1 MGRGGEPSSAG
12 DLLGGRRGVACCVIG
27 TLLETEAADPHVTGV
42 TSRPLLLCLREG
54 RSPWGCRVLHA
65 PMAPWTRALTPQRL
79 CKCSDTGHMGLALCE
94 CPHRGDCQIC
104 YASIYHLSII
114 CLSINLSSIY
124 RSSICLSVH
133 HLSVICLFLSSWLS
147 FTYLS
152 VYLPTYVLI
161 HIFGQLVYQQT
172 LPTAWAMC
180 SASCPLCGRSH
191 VFHM

>member
-114 CLSINLSSIY
+114 CLSIYHLSIDHLFVCPSIIYLSSVSFYLAGYHSPIY
-124 RSSICLSVH
+124 LS
-133 HLSVICLFLSSWLS
+133 
-147 FTYLS
+147 TYLLM
-152 VYLPTYVLI
+152 Y
-161 HIFGQLVYQQT
+161 
-172 LPTAWAMC
+172 
-180 SASCPLCGRSH
+180 
-191 VFHM
+191 